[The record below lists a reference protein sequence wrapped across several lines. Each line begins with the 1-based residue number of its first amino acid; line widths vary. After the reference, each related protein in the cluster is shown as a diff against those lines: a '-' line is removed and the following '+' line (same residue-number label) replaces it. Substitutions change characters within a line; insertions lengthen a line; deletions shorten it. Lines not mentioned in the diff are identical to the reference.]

1 MPIGDYMTIL
11 FPYLARWHSANRS
24 RYHQLLTHLCLRGHR
39 VLILTA
45 PPMAL
50 SDISSRDIGQED
62 RRLPDGLIISELFA
76 PGPLRA
82 FWQLDLP
89 RTKLIKKGLLAISSI
104 PQLQRV
110 IKREKVDLLF
120 LYNLP
125 QVMLME
131 LADCPVHFDLA
142 DDLVA
147 MMEGEDRQ
155 LFKYGGR
162 AAASFVQGRM
172 IERAR
177 TVTVA
182 SSVLAE
188 QLDRKVLMLPNGAD
202 LTELDEVRAQGPRP
216 AAQSIPADTA
226 DTGQTRPGTRPVVG
240 FVGAFEYW
248 IDFEL
253 LTGVAAR
260 LRSFD
265 FLLVGGGRR
274 LDELRALVTRLGLTN
289 VQMTG
294 PKPYHEA
301 MREVVGMDVCLLPF
315 SHSPVSDGSC
325 PLKLFE
331 YAALRRPIVST
342 STTEVER
349 IGQGWVH
356 FADSVDAFAAA
367 ITSCLTDR
375 QETERALDTG
385 RQRVEAVYNWPHLA
399 AQFEQYLM
407 ANL

>member
-1 MPIGDYMTIL
+1 MTIL

-104 PQLQRV
+104 PQLRSV
-110 IKREKVDLLF
+110 IRREKVDLLF

-125 QVMLME
+125 QVLLME

-155 LFKYGGR
+155 LFQYGGR
-162 AAASFVQGRM
+162 AAAAFVQRRM
-172 IERAR
+172 IERAQ

-188 QLDRKVLMLPNGAD
+188 QLHREVLMLPNGAD
-202 LTELDEVRAQGPRP
+202 LQELDQVRDSSGLPG
-216 AAQSIPADTA
+216 SSTA
-226 DTGQTRPGTRPVVG
+226 KGSSRPVAG

-253 LTGVAAR
+253 LAGVAAR
-260 LRSFD
+260 LPALD
-265 FLLVGGGRR
+265 FLMVGGGRR
-274 LDELRALVTRLGLTN
+274 LEEFRELIVRRRLSN
-289 VQMTG
+289 VRLTG
-294 PKPYHEA
+294 PKPYREA

-315 SHSPVSDGSC
+315 SHSSVSDGSC

-356 FADSVDAFAAA
+356 FADSVDAFAAT

-375 QETERALDTG
+375 QKTERALDTG
-385 RQRVEAVYNWPHLA
+385 RQRVEAVYNWPNLA
-399 AQFEQYLM
+399 AQFEQYLI

>member
-1 MPIGDYMTIL
+1 MTIL
-11 FPYLARWHSANRS
+11 FPYLSRWHSANRS

-50 SDISSRDIGQED
+50 ADISSRDIGHED
-62 RRLPDGLIISELFA
+62 RQLPEGLIISEMFA
-76 PGPLRA
+76 PAPLRA

-104 PQLQRV
+104 PQLRSV
-110 IKREKVDLLF
+110 IRSEKVDLLF

-125 QVMLME
+125 QVLLME

-147 MMEGEDRQ
+147 MMEGEDSQ
-155 LFKYGGR
+155 LFRYGGR
-162 AAASFVQGRM
+162 AAAELVQRRM

-188 QLDRKVLMLPNGAD
+188 ALDREVLMLPNGAD
-202 LTELDEVRAQGPRP
+202 LLELDQVRAGLGRQGSSI
-216 AAQSIPADTA
+216 AQGGS
-226 DTGQTRPGTRPVVG
+226 RPVVG

-253 LTGVAAR
+253 LAAVAER
-260 LRSFD
+260 LPSFD
-265 FLLVGGGRR
+265 FLMVGGGRR
-274 LDELRALVTRLGLTN
+274 LEEFRDLVARRRLSN
-289 VQMTG
+289 VRLTG
-294 PKPYHEA
+294 PKPYREA
-301 MREVVGMDVCLLPF
+301 MSEVVGMDVCLLPF
-315 SHSPVSDGSC
+315 SHIPVSDGSC

-331 YAALRRPIVST
+331 YAALLRPVVST

-356 FADSVDAFAAA
+356 FADSPDSFAAA
-367 ITSCLTDR
+367 IERCLTER
-375 QETERALDTG
+375 EETERAISIG
-385 RQRVEAVYNWPHLA
+385 RQRVESVYNWPTLA
-399 AQFEQYLM
+399 ARFEQYLL
-407 ANL
+407 ACQ